1 MEKEFIDSRGLVKL
15 DKAKEVVTDII
26 SYFKSHGLNVIGS
39 MPTSIKGEAKN
50 LEVFVYAKNN
60 N

>member
-1 MEKEFIDSRGLVKL
+1 VKL

-50 LEVFVYAKNN
+50 LEVFVYAKIIIRFIALNC
-60 N
+60 

>member
-26 SYFKSHGLNVIGS
+26 SYFKSHDL
-39 MPTSIKGEAKN
+39 ML
-50 LEVFVYAKNN
+50 LEVCQPV
-60 N
+60 